1 MTLLSFVFPIIHDDV
16 TVGEIEGS
24 VDVLPLSRRNPDPE
38 DAWRLE
44 NLVFE
49 GTDKSGKRVD
59 VPVPV
64 DERAQVIGYLEHKY
78 ADELAEALR
87 EACQDQRERDAEAY
101 AEYRAEERDRR
112 RDERFAP

>member
-1 MTLLSFVFPIIHDDV
+1 MTIMSFTFPIIHDDV
-16 TVGEIEGS
+16 QVAEVEGS
-24 VDVLPLSRRNPDPE
+24 VDVLPLSRRTPDPE

-59 VPVPV
+59 VPVPI

-101 AEYRAEERDRR
+101 AEYREDARERRREERL
-112 RDERFAP
+112 AP